1 MPGFLNKF
9 IVRSLLLAALSFFSP
24 AVHADDKEPSP
35 DPGSK
40 VVPIEIKGDSV
51 EYFHEEQKAVGM
63 GHVSIDY
70 EGVKLSADKVTV
82 HMASKVATAE
92 GHVKLVQ
99 QGSVFTGERAE
110 YDFGTKVGNVSN
122 LTATVDPSYFG
133 KAARVER
140 VSDDHYRLVDGYLTT
155 CCGDSPFYKIGAQQL
170 DIYPEQ
176 KVVVR
181 NAVIYI
187 KGTPILYVPYL
198 EIPYKEFQRFPIQ
211 VVPGKNSEWG
221 AFVLTKYRYY
231 LTNTPGF
238 QSKGNLLFDWREERG
253 LGGGVENFYNGDK
266 VGHGAI
272 RFYYT
277 DDDEPSLNADPER
290 YRAQWRH
297 QSKIGEA
304 TTLTVEV
311 NKLSDDTVIKD
322 FFFRE
327 EYERD
332 VLPDNYISIITSKP
346 EYSLSV
352 LGRERLNDFFTVV
365 ERSPEVRFDTHNQRF
380 AETPFYLRQE
390 MQFSQLNK
398 EFASSD
404 VDQDATRL
412 DGNWTLS
419 YAGRV
424 GDLSVVPR
432 VGTRQTYYSRDLA
445 GQEDVVRSTFD
456 PGLDLSTR
464 FYKTYDWTVHAWW
477 LDWNQVRHIFNPTAS
492 YNYRPSPTVA
502 RTTLQQFDAL
512 DSIDKQHFVR
522 FNLENKFQTKERHGK
537 EGALVSRELA
547 RVIPFFDLDF
557 DSGRIDKVGLDTE
570 LRPYSWM
577 GIESD
582 VSYDTRLA
590 KVSAANFDLYL
601 RNGDLK
607 FAVGQRYVRE
617 TSSQTTMDLEWRI
630 NPEWSVK
637 VYERYEFQRDD
648 SQEFE
653 VTLSKVFEDCYI
665 MDLTYNHHDDGDS
678 FFVVFRL
685 KAFPDASFG
694 LSQTYNHPKSSPAPQ
709 RV

>member
-1 MPGFLNKF
+1 
-9 IVRSLLLAALSFFSP
+9 
-24 AVHADDKEPSP
+24 
-35 DPGSK
+35 
-40 VVPIEIKGDSV
+40 
-51 EYFHEEQKAVGM
+51 
-63 GHVSIDY
+63 
-70 EGVKLSADKVTV
+70 
-82 HMASKVATAE
+82 
-92 GHVKLVQ
+92 
-99 QGSVFTGERAE
+99 
-110 YDFGTKVGNVSN
+110 
-122 LTATVDPSYFG
+122 
-133 KAARVER
+133 
-140 VSDDHYRLVDGYLTT
+140 
-155 CCGDSPFYKIGAQQL
+155 
-170 DIYPEQ
+170 
-176 KVVVR
+176 
-181 NAVIYI
+181 
-187 KGTPILYVPYL
+187 
-198 EIPYKEFQRFPIQ
+198 
-211 VVPGKNSEWG
+211 
-221 AFVLTKYRYY
+221 
-231 LTNTPGF
+231 
-238 QSKGNLLFDWREERG
+238 
-253 LGGGVENFYNGDK
+253 
-266 VGHGAI
+266 
-272 RFYYT
+272 
-277 DDDEPSLNADPER
+277 
-290 YRAQWRH
+290 
-297 QSKIGEA
+297 
-304 TTLTVEV
+304 
-311 NKLSDDTVIKD
+311 
-322 FFFRE
+322 
-327 EYERD
+327 
-332 VLPDNYISIITSKP
+332 
-346 EYSLSV
+346 
-352 LGRERLNDFFTVV
+352 
-365 ERSPEVRFDTHNQRF
+365 
-380 AETPFYLRQE
+380 
-390 MQFSQLNK
+390 
-398 EFASSD
+398 
-404 VDQDATRL
+404 
-412 DGNWTLS
+412 
-419 YAGRV
+419 
-424 GDLSVVPR
+424 
-432 VGTRQTYYSRDLA
+432 
-445 GQEDVVRSTFD
+445 
-456 PGLDLSTR
+456 
-464 FYKTYDWTVHAWW
+464 
-477 LDWNQVRHIFNPTAS
+477 VRHIFNPTAS